1 MRCLLI
7 QYANTKTW
15 IPKTAYLRDKDP
27 PELNDLSA
35 REPEIRYGAGLFF
48 ILTGLLK
55 KKKKWG
61 RFSIWNLQGYRR
73 NSVKN
78 AQGLIKIKLE
88 SLVAI
93 KKKPCGIFIGLG
105 FWSLNL
111 QEVEKVFW
119 NFSGWGFA
127 VLYLG

>member
-55 KKKKWG
+55 KKKKNG
-61 RFSIWNLQGYRR
+61 G
-73 NSVKN
+73 
-78 AQGLIKIKLE
+78 GLVYEISK
-88 SLVAI
+88 
-93 KKKPCGIFIGLG
+93 GIEETAWKMLRG
-105 FWSLNL
+105 
-111 QEVEKVFW
+111 
-119 NFSGWGFA
+119 
-127 VLYLG
+127 